1 MINNDVLKR
10 IRYILALNEAK
21 LKEIFT
27 AADSPVSSEQLEA
40 WLEKDGAVNY
50 KKIEDSELATFLNG
64 LINYKRG
71 KKEGAQPA
79 PEKRINNNI
88 ILKKLKI
95 ALDIKNEELM
105 EILSSS
111 DSVLSPHE
119 LTALFRKK
127 AHRHYRTCKDTVL
140 INILNG
146 LKVKYRDDVETVI
159 SDESE

>member
-10 IRYILALNEAK
+10 IRYILALNEVK
-21 LKEIFT
+21 LKEIF
-27 AADSPVSSEQLEA
+27 AAAESPVTSEQLES

-50 KKIEDSELATFLNG
+50 KKIEDTELAIFLNG

-71 KKEGAQPA
+71 KKEGAQPE

-95 ALDIKNEELM
+95 ALDLKNEELM
-105 EILSSS
+105 EILSAS

-127 AHRHYRTCKDTVL
+127 AHRHYRACKDTVL

-146 LKVKYRDDVETVI
+146 LKAKYRDDI
-159 SDESE
+159 ESKILEEE